1 MALVTEQAELIPK
14 LEERIRE
21 LAATRAS
28 VYKDIEALREQVTIL
43 TLEREVASLEEEV
56 NKLLNEKKS
65 LEETVATFES
75 PVVEDLEQAA
85 TAS

>member
-14 LEERIRE
+14 LEEKIRE
-21 LAATRAS
+21 LATTRAS

-43 TLEREVASLEEEV
+43 TLEKEVASLEEEV

-65 LEETVATFES
+65 LEETVTTFDS

-85 TAS
+85 V

>member
-21 LAATRAS
+21 LATTRAT

-43 TLEREVASLEEEV
+43 TLEKEVASLEEEV
-56 NKLLNEKKS
+56 NKLLGEKKS
-65 LEETVATFES
+65 LEEKVATFDS
-75 PVVEDLEQAA
+75 PVVEDLEQVAN
-85 TAS
+85 